1 MADQNDPG
9 RPPRPEP
16 DPERDRLA
24 STRSAAETFNPMKL
38 AALCGGLQLL
48 PTNIH
53 RLWRLQALA
62 AISLDAPDRTAKH
75 DPGIGNLRQVVNAG
89 ALGARADQ
97 YEDPY
102 DDVIV
107 EEIAFHMGSF
117 RIGSGTSLEAV
128 GDLRTLVK
136 VVLLSPLLSNDRRNE
151 LTRTAA
157 AVLHLSD
164 RVLRSAGLLR
174 NMTPPERESGASIP
188 GATTAR
194 QLAASVT
201 FGAEGMRDATG
212 TTDLSV
218 IEPLIVPASLAAFTT
233 EQIMEGVP
241 SRWPIRRYGDTLVLA
256 EPFSLAL
263 ALRHHLILAAL
274 TEVGPDALSE
284 VYGVVVEEDARDA
297 LDHLGGRATDRVVTA
312 RTADTRWTEFSLH
325 IDNGLQLRCLV
336 VGDGFT
342 GVRAENPYAT
352 WDRNDTLTDAH
363 DYLESEADDTDDEIL
378 GLIVGAPAGGTAFLG
393 TQHAEHTNLRVQVLG
408 LRDLATICFLESG
421 DPLALWKWARAT
433 DSITGRVMS
442 WSELDL
448 YSVYRSRERSLA
460 TFAGATLVTVA
471 PNSGADMRIEYK
483 TIRDLHGARFVDGT
497 VREICRG
504 EPHEQHSPIYHLRDI
519 GARLILYVTDLPLD
533 MWVVGPSDGVAE
545 TWSHVNS
552 VTYWL
557 AQLRDPLVEMLTQL
571 ARHLSCAAIEVS
583 LADPQAWSSAAPD
596 AAGGETATIAVTGNS
611 VSLCLGLPIAHLLA
625 RPTNEADRLIVDA
638 IARALDA
645 LAREHGLS
653 AAPKATIDQA
663 VENVAPLGSKKH
675 LIGMPQEG
683 NEIAELADKSGRL
696 VQEADVSRTREML
709 AEHLK
714 SYGWL
719 DQAVPHERRDEVLK
733 DAVAFLF
740 QEVCKRLD
748 ESSPDGLLDTLVLE
762 NERLAASSE
771 RRQALLPARLATY
784 PESELNVRDEVA
796 NAAKAAVACR
806 FLIEYVTAQPPK
818 GAVPWSLRRHD
829 ECMALL
835 AELLD
840 WAYLDDAVNAG
851 LSSTDLLIRD
861 DGQLRL
867 VEIGRYEKGQSSY
880 FDTLVGEMKDA
891 SASIFPKRFEVRA
904 QGEVR
909 ERNATLLR
917 LDEPMTAETGLSVQ
931 ALVDLLHAAAYLAR
945 EADVQLI
952 TLTKQEVVAQL
963 SDAIGGDIGAVECAI
978 DYLTLG
984 PRNSFLKPPSGTTR
998 DVLPSRSARRWSY
1011 VRRPLL
1017 RVDGPDGPTLTW
1029 GRRHPLAA
1037 LRVLI
1042 GQLLSGRYQHL
1053 AEGSELR
1060 AALGEIGSETGH
1072 EFEER
1077 IDSLFKASDIKTII
1091 ACTSIGNESLRRT
1104 DDGDLGDIDVLACDP
1119 HRRTLWVVECKDLAG
1134 AITTSDIV
1142 DEMTEHFGASET
1154 TTVARLSARVGWV
1167 AERLPAALK
1176 AFDRAD
1182 PPNHWKA
1189 RGVFVTGVPVMAPYI
1204 TDVPFPII
1212 PVEELAGWL
1221 AGGKTVQQPKSSV
1234 KRRNRRR

>member
-1 MADQNDPG
+1 VNGSESQ
-9 RPPRPEP
+9 PRPE
-16 DPERDRLA
+16 RDTLD
-24 STRSAAETFNPMKL
+24 STRSAAESFDPLKL
-38 AALCGGLQLL
+38 AALCGGLQLM
-48 PTNIH
+48 PANIH

-62 AISLDAPDRTAKH
+62 AISLDAPGRTDER
-75 DPGIGNLRQVVNAG
+75 DPSVADLRQLVNAG
-89 ALGARADQ
+89 ALSARGDQ

-102 DDVIV
+102 DDVIA

-117 RIGSGTSLEAV
+117 RIGRGTSVEAV
-128 GDLRTLVK
+128 GDLRTLVR
-136 VVLLSPLLSNDRRNE
+136 VVLLSPLLPDDRRNE
-151 LTRTAA
+151 LTRTVA

-174 NMTPPERESGASIP
+174 NMTPPKRESGASIP
-188 GATTAR
+188 RATTAR

-201 FGAEGMRDATG
+201 FGADGMRDATG

-218 IEPLIVPASLAAFTT
+218 IEPLIVPASVAAFTT
-233 EQIMEGVP
+233 EQIMEGEP

-263 ALRHHLILAAL
+263 ALRHNLILAAL
-274 TEVGPDALSE
+274 TEVGPEALSE
-284 VYGVVVEEDARDA
+284 FYGIAVDEDARDA
-297 LDHLGGRATDRVVTA
+297 LDHLGSRATDRVMTA
-312 RTADTRWTEFSLH
+312 RTADSQWTEFSLR
-325 IDNGLQLRCLV
+325 IDSGLQLRCLV

-342 GVRAENPYAT
+342 GIRPEDPYAM
-352 WDRNDTLTDAH
+352 WDRNDTLIDAH

-393 TQHAEHTNLRVQVLG
+393 TQHAEHMNLRVQVLG
-408 LRDLATICFLESG
+408 LADLTTICFLESG
-421 DPLALWKWARAT
+421 DPLALWKWERAT
-433 DSITGRVMS
+433 DSITGRVMT
-442 WSELDL
+442 WSALDL
-448 YSVYRSRERSLA
+448 YSVYRSGERSLSA
-460 TFAGATLVTVA
+460 FAGATFIAVE
-471 PNSGADMRIEYK
+471 PDSGADMRIDYK

-504 EPHEQHSPIYHLRDI
+504 EPEEKHSPIYHLRDLE
-519 GARLILYVTDLPLD
+519 ARLILYVAGLPLD
-533 MWVVGPSDGVAE
+533 MWVIGPSDGVAE

-552 VTYWL
+552 VAYWL
-557 AQLRDPLVEMLTQL
+557 AQLSDPLMELLVQL
-571 ARHLSCAAIEVS
+571 ARRLSCAAIEVS
-583 LADPQAWSSAAPD
+583 LADPQAWSSAAP
-596 AAGGETATIAVTGNS
+596 GTGRGEAATIAVTGNS

-625 RPTNEADRLIVDA
+625 TPTNEADRLIVDA

-645 LAREHGLS
+645 LARERGLPGV
-653 AAPKATIDQA
+653 PKATIDDA
-663 VENVAPLGSKKH
+663 VETVAPLGTKKH
-675 LIGMPQEG
+675 LIGMPEEG
-683 NEIAELADKSGRL
+683 NEIAELADKPGRL
-696 VQEADVSRTREML
+696 VQEADVSRAREML
-709 AEHLK
+709 AEHLN
-714 SYGWL
+714 SYGWH
-719 DQAVPHERRDEVLK
+719 DQTVPHDRRDEILK

-740 QEVCKRLD
+740 QEARQRLD
-748 ESSPDGLLDTLVLE
+748 DSSPGGLLDALVLE

-771 RRQALLPARLATY
+771 HRQALLPARLATY
-784 PESELNVRDEVA
+784 PESEADVRDEVA
-796 NAAKAAVACR
+796 NAAKAAVSCR
-806 FLIEYVTAQPPK
+806 FLIEHVTAQPPK
-818 GAVPWSLRRHD
+818 GAVPWSLRRFD
-829 ECMALL
+829 ECVALL

-880 FDTLVGEMKDA
+880 FDTLVGEMKEA

-904 QGEVR
+904 QDEAR

-917 LDEPMTAETGLSVQ
+917 LDEPMAAETGLSVQ

-952 TLTKQEVVAQL
+952 TLTKHQAVAQL
-963 SDAIGGDIGAVECAI
+963 SDAIGGDVGAVERAV

-984 PRNSFLKPPSGTTR
+984 PRNSFLQPPSGTTR
-998 DVLPSRSARRWSY
+998 EVLPSRSARRWSY
-1011 VRRPLL
+1011 VRRPFL
-1017 RVDGPDGPTLTW
+1017 RVDEPDGPKLTW

-1060 AALGEIGSETGH
+1060 SALGEISSEAGH

-1077 IDSLFKASDIKTII
+1077 VDSLFKARAIETII
-1091 ACTSIGNESLRRT
+1091 ACTSIGNESLRHT
-1104 DDGDLGDIDVLACDP
+1104 DDGDLGDIDVLACDTR
-1119 HRRTLWVVECKDLAG
+1119 HQTLWVVECKDLAG

-1142 DEMTEHFGASET
+1142 DEMTEHFGAGET
-1154 TTVARLSARVGWV
+1154 TTVARLSARVEWV
-1167 AERLPAALK
+1167 AGRLPAALK
-1176 AFDRAD
+1176 AFDRTD

-1189 RGVFVTGVPVMAPYI
+1189 RGTFITSAPVIAPYI

-1212 PVEELAGWL
+1212 PVEELASWL
-1221 AGGKTVQQPKSSV
+1221 TRGKPVKQPKSSV
-1234 KRRNRRR
+1234 KRRRRRR

>member
-1 MADQNDPG
+1 
-9 RPPRPEP
+9 
-16 DPERDRLA
+16 
-24 STRSAAETFNPMKL
+24 
-38 AALCGGLQLL
+38 LL
-48 PTNIH
+48 PANIH

-62 AISLDAPDRTAKH
+62 AISLDAPDRTDGR
-75 DPGIGNLRQVVNAG
+75 DPSVSDLRQLVNAG
-89 ALGARADQ
+89 ALSARGDQ

-102 DDVIV
+102 DDVIA

-117 RIGSGTSLEAV
+117 RVGSGTSVEAA
-128 GDLRTLVK
+128 GELRTLVR
-136 VVLLSPLLSNDRRNE
+136 VVLLSSLLPDDRRNE
-151 LTRTAA
+151 LTRTVA

-164 RVLRSAGLLR
+164 RVLCSAGLLR
-174 NMTPPERESGASIP
+174 NMTPPKRESGATIP
-188 GATTAR
+188 GARTAR

-201 FGAEGMRDATG
+201 FGADGMRDATG

-218 IEPLIVPASLAAFTT
+218 IEPLIVPASVAAFTT
-233 EQIMEGVP
+233 EQIMEGEP

-274 TEVGPDALSE
+274 AEVGAEDLSE
-284 VYGVVVEEDARDA
+284 VYGAAVDEDARDA
-297 LDHLGGRATDRVVTA
+297 LDHLGSRATDRVMTT
-312 RTADTRWTEFSLH
+312 RTADRQWTEFSLR
-325 IDNGLQLRCLV
+325 IDSGLQLRCLV
-336 VGDGFT
+336 AGDGFT
-342 GVRAENPYAT
+342 GIRADDPYAM
-352 WDRNDTLTDAH
+352 WGRNDTLVDAH
-363 DYLESEADDTDDEIL
+363 DYLEHEADDTDDEIL

-393 TQHAEHTNLRVQVLG
+393 TQHAEHLNLRVHVLG
-408 LRDLATICFLESG
+408 LRDFAMICFLESG
-421 DPLALWKWARAT
+421 DPLGLWKWVRAT
-433 DSITGRVMS
+433 DSITGRVMT

-448 YSVYRSRERSLA
+448 YSVYRSRERCLAAFADA
-460 TFAGATLVTVA
+460 TFVTVA
-471 PNSGADMRIEYK
+471 PDSGADIRIEYK

-497 VREICRG
+497 VREICRV
-504 EPHEQHSPIYHLRDI
+504 EPEEQHSPIYHLRDI
-519 GARLILYVTDLPLD
+519 GARLILFVADLPLD
-533 MWVVGPSDGVAE
+533 VWVVGPSDGVAE
-545 TWSHVNS
+545 TSSHVNS
-552 VTYWL
+552 VAYWF
-557 AQLRDPLVEMLTQL
+557 AQLTDPLRELLVQL
-571 ARHLSCAAIEVS
+571 ASRLSCAAIEVS
-583 LADPQAWSSAAPD
+583 LAEPQAWSSAAPG
-596 AAGGETATIAVTGNS
+596 AGRGEATTIAVTGNS

-625 RPTNEADRLIVDA
+625 TPTNEADRLIVDA

-645 LAREHGLS
+645 LALEHGLPGV
-653 AAPKATIDQA
+653 PKAMIDEA
-663 VENVAPLGSKKH
+663 IENVAPLGPKKH
-675 LIGMPQEG
+675 LIGLPREG
-683 NEIAELADKSGRL
+683 NEIAELADRPGRL
-696 VQEADVSRTREML
+696 VQEADISRARELL
-709 AEHLK
+709 AEHLR
-714 SYGWL
+714 SYGWN
-719 DQAVPHERRDEVLK
+719 DQTIPHERRDEILK

-740 QEVCKRLD
+740 QEACKRLD
-748 ESSPDGLLDTLVLE
+748 ESSPHGLLDALVVE

-771 RRQALLPARLATY
+771 HRQALLPARLVTY
-784 PESELNVRDEVA
+784 PESEADVRDEVA

-806 FLIEYVTAQPPK
+806 FLIEYVAAQPPN
-818 GAVPWSLRRHD
+818 GAVPWSLRRFD
-829 ECMALL
+829 ECVALL

-840 WAYLDDAVNAG
+840 WAYLDDAVHAG
-851 LSSTDLLIRD
+851 LTSTDLLIRD

-880 FDTLVGEMKDA
+880 FDTLVGEMKEA

-904 QGEVR
+904 QDEAR

-917 LDEPMTAETGLSVQ
+917 LDEPMAAETGLSVQ

-952 TLTKQEVVAQL
+952 TLTKHEAVAQL
-963 SDAIGGDIGAVECAI
+963 SDAIGGDVGAVERAV

-998 DVLPSRSARRWSY
+998 DVQPSRSARRWSY

-1029 GRRHPLAA
+1029 GRRHPLAS

-1060 AALGEIGSETGH
+1060 AALGQIGSEAGH

-1077 IDSLFKASDIKTII
+1077 VDSLFKARDIKAII
-1091 ACTSIGNESLRRT
+1091 ACTSIGNESLSHT
-1104 DDGDLGDIDVLACDP
+1104 DDGNLGDIDVLACDT
-1119 HRRTLWVVECKDLAG
+1119 RQQTLWVVECKDLAG

-1154 TTVARLSARVGWV
+1154 TTVARLNARVGWV

-1176 AFDRAD
+1176 AFDRTD
-1182 PPNHWKA
+1182 PPNHWKV

-1204 TDVPFPII
+1204 TDVPFPIV
-1212 PVEELAGWL
+1212 PVEELATWL
-1221 AGGKTVQQPKSSV
+1221 ARGKPVQRPKSSV
-1234 KRRNRRR
+1234 KRRRRRK